1 MTSCEAM
8 SEVDMFELGKKYR
21 VTMVVPDGAK
31 EHLNCEVIDFEMPVV
46 KFRQNA
52 KEIIVNVSSP
62 HFVKAIR
69 QEEQA
74 QNIL

>member
-8 SEVDMFELGKKYR
+8 SEVEMFELGKKYR
-21 VTMVVPDGAK
+21 VTMVVSDGAK

-62 HFVKAIR
+62 HIVKAIR